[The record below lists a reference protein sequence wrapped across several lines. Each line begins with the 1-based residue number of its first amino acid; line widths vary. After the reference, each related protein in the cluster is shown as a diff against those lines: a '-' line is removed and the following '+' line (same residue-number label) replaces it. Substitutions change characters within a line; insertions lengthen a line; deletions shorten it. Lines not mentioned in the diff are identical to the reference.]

1 MASARLSERS
11 GRTAMPAFTRSF
23 AVADNLTV
31 TLHEPSL
38 TGDNLGLK
46 TWTSSLLMSKR
57 LQAWRQHLPKSDV
70 RVLELGAGTG
80 LVGISAACVW
90 QASVTL
96 TDLPAI
102 VPNLKNNL
110 ELNENLIKQHGGS
123 VSAGPLDWSDASFVP
138 ISDAE
143 RYSCI
148 LAADPIYS
156 SDHPAMLVQAISR
169 WLARSTHARIIIE
182 LPLREHYVEE
192 RNSLRRLLQQAGF
205 QSIDEGT
212 EIGFDDW
219 YDANGDRA
227 EVECWWSIWRPVQH

>member
-11 GRTAMPAFTRSF
+11 GRTAMPAITRSF
-23 AVADNLTV
+23 AVANDLTV

-57 LQAWRQHLPKSDV
+57 LQAWRQHLPNSDV

-110 ELNENLIKQHGGS
+110 ELNEDIIKKHGGS

-143 RYSCI
+143 KFSWI

-156 SDHPAMLVQAISR
+156 SDHPAMLVQTICR
-169 WLARSTHARIIIE
+169 WLARSTGARVMIE

-192 RNSLRRLLQQAGF
+192 RNSLRHLLRQAGF
-205 QSIDEGT
+205 HLIEDGT
-212 EIGFDDW
+212 ETGFDDW

-227 EVECWWSIWRPVQH
+227 EVECWWSIWRPVQQ